1 MNLLLTMKE
10 DITANQE
17 NIFKVLVFS
26 SYILEKIK
34 YLRFLFSNYISE
46 EIQSFEKR

>member
-1 MNLLLTMKE
+1 MKE

-26 SYILEKIK
+26 LYISEKIK
-34 YLRFLFSNYISE
+34 YLRFLLPNYISE
-46 EIQSFEKR
+46 EI